1 MRGAA
6 RHRAVARELS
16 ISRDYDATLAQA
28 MMVAARVRVN
38 VSGLPVEMVMAQDRH
53 MSDMGASGV
62 PIGAETIADYRA
74 RIAHQQAEAARRR
87 QEELEEQSST
97 LKTPDTPIRI
107 WERLHEVG
115 LPRDPSHRLV
125 DIIAAN
131 TGLTVEEVR
140 DEQRLRA
147 TVTTATATRTE

>member
-1 MRGAA
+1 
-6 RHRAVARELS
+6 
-16 ISRDYDATLAQA
+16 
-28 MMVAARVRVN
+28 
-38 VSGLPVEMVMAQDRH
+38 MAIDRH

-97 LKTPDTPIRI
+97 LKTPDTRIRI

-147 TVTTATATRTE
+147 TVTSAAATRTE

>member
-1 MRGAA
+1 MT
-6 RHRAVARELS
+6 H
-16 ISRDYDATLAQA
+16 
-28 MMVAARVRVN
+28 
-38 VSGLPVEMVMAQDRH
+38 DRN
-53 MSDMGASGV
+53 MGDFGGSAGSL
-62 PIGAETIADYRA
+62 GAERIAHYRA
-74 RIAHQQAEAARRR
+74 RIAQQQAEAARRR

-97 LKTPDTPIRI
+97 LKTPDTRIRI

-147 TVTTATATRTE
+147 SGAPAAAARTE

>member
-1 MRGAA
+1 MPFERIAKARPASVLPYRGYPA
-6 RHRAVARELS
+6 EK
-16 ISRDYDATLAQA
+16 
-28 MMVAARVRVN
+28 
-38 VSGLPVEMVMAQDRH
+38 VMTQDRR
-53 MSDMGASGV
+53 MSDFGASGA

-97 LKTPDTPIRI
+97 LKTPDTRIRI

-115 LPRDPSHRLV
+115 LPRDPAHRLV
-125 DIIAAN
+125 EIIAAN

-147 TVTTATATRTE
+147 SGAPAPAVAARTE

>member
-1 MRGAA
+1 M
-6 RHRAVARELS
+6 
-16 ISRDYDATLAQA
+16 T
-28 MMVAARVRVN
+28 
-38 VSGLPVEMVMAQDRH
+38 QDRH
-53 MSDMGASGV
+53 MGDFGGSAAS
-62 PIGAETIADYRA
+62 IGAETIADYRA

-97 LKTPDTPIRI
+97 LKTPDTRIRI

-115 LPRDPSHRLV
+115 LPRDPTHRLV

-147 TVTTATATRTE
+147 SGAPAAAARTE

>member
-1 MRGAA
+1 MLVR
-6 RHRAVARELS
+6 
-16 ISRDYDATLAQA
+16 
-28 MMVAARVRVN
+28 ARVRGN
-38 VSGLPVEMVMAQDRH
+38 VSWLPLETVMAQDRH

-97 LKTPDTPIRI
+97 LKTPDTRIRI

-147 TVTTATATRTE
+147 TVTTAAAATRTE

>member
-1 MRGAA
+1 MTPVRRAQCSFMRIAEA
-6 RHRAVARELS
+6 RPASV
-16 ISRDYDATLAQA
+16 
-28 MMVAARVRVN
+28 
-38 VSGLPVEMVMAQDRH
+38 LPYRQFLVEKVMTQDRR
-53 MSDMGASGV
+53 MSDFGASGV

-97 LKTPDTPIRI
+97 LKTPDTRIRI

-115 LPRDPSHRLV
+115 LPRDPAHRLV
-125 DIIAAN
+125 GIIAAN

-147 TVTTATATRTE
+147 SGAPAVAAPTE

>member
-1 MRGAA
+1 
-6 RHRAVARELS
+6 
-16 ISRDYDATLAQA
+16 
-28 MMVAARVRVN
+28 
-38 VSGLPVEMVMAQDRH
+38 
-53 MSDMGASGV
+53 MSDMGGSSP

-97 LKTPDTPIRI
+97 LKTADTRIRI

-115 LPRDPSHRLV
+115 LPRDPTHRLV

-147 TVTTATATRTE
+147 TLAAPAAARTE

>member
-1 MRGAA
+1 MTPPRGAPRRFA
-6 RHRAVARELS
+6 RIAKAGPASV
-16 ISRDYDATLAQA
+16 
-28 MMVAARVRVN
+28 
-38 VSGLPVEMVMAQDRH
+38 LPCGGFPAKKVMTQDRR
-53 MSDMGASGV
+53 MSDFGASGP

-97 LKTPDTPIRI
+97 LKTPDTRIRI

-115 LPRDPSHRLV
+115 LPRDPTHRLV
-125 DIIAAN
+125 EIIAAN

-147 TVTTATATRTE
+147 SGAPAVAARPE

>member
-1 MRGAA
+1 MAKARPASVLPCRG
-6 RHRAVARELS
+6 
-16 ISRDYDATLAQA
+16 YLA
-28 MMVAARVRVN
+28 
-38 VSGLPVEMVMAQDRH
+38 EKVMTQDRH
-53 MSDMGASGV
+53 MGDFGASGV
-62 PIGAETIADYRA
+62 PIGSETIADYRA

-97 LKTPDTPIRI
+97 LKTPDTRIRI

-115 LPRDPSHRLV
+115 RPRSPSHRLV

-140 DEQRLRA
+140 DESGLRA
-147 TVTTATATRTE
+147 SGAPALAARTE

>member
-1 MRGAA
+1 M
-6 RHRAVARELS
+6 
-16 ISRDYDATLAQA
+16 T
-28 MMVAARVRVN
+28 
-38 VSGLPVEMVMAQDRH
+38 QDRR
-53 MSDMGASGV
+53 MSDMSGSNP

-97 LKTPDTPIRI
+97 LKTADTRIRI

-115 LPRDPSHRLV
+115 LPRDPEHRLI

-147 TVTTATATRTE
+147 SLLNPAAARNE

>member
-1 MRGAA
+1 MAKAGPPSVLPCRG
-6 RHRAVARELS
+6 
-16 ISRDYDATLAQA
+16 YLA
-28 MMVAARVRVN
+28 
-38 VSGLPVEMVMAQDRH
+38 EKVMTQDRH
-53 MSDMGASGV
+53 MSDFGASGV

-97 LKTPDTPIRI
+97 LKTPDTRIRI

-115 LPRDPSHRLV
+115 LPRDPTHRLV
-125 DIIAAN
+125 GIIAAN

-147 TVTTATATRTE
+147 SAAAPVVVRTE